1 MNYLKKLF
9 GKNDESLVNLEM
21 QVNKLVK
28 SATRIE
34 LKTASDP
41 VGSSSLKSHF
51 GGLPYFEE
59 GETWPI
65 TKAGKQLEFIFQI
78 FNQPELNLP
87 KEIKLIQ
94 FYYDWDEFPWDTEND
109 GWFVKIYNDLNYEKK
124 LTILKP
130 KLEREFTKY
139 CEIEFTTFKSLPD
152 WEGIDVYDE
161 TISNTCCLLNEDEPW
176 ECYDQIVTKLIGEPD
191 YQSQLGG
198 YPKWVQGEATPQ
210 NQNGDPMKLLFQID
224 SEERA
229 HLEWGSCGS
238 IYVFYDEIQ
247 NKIEFT
253 LQCT

>member
-9 GKNDESLVNLEM
+9 GKNDENLVKLEM
-21 QVNKLVK
+21 QVQKLVK

-34 LKTASDP
+34 LKNAAAP

-65 TKAGKQLEFIFQI
+65 TKAGKHLEFIFQI

-87 KEIKLIQ
+87 EEIKLIQ
-94 FYYDWDEFPWDTEND
+94 FYYDWDELPWDTEND
-109 GWFVKIYNDLNYEKK
+109 GWFVKIYKVLNDEKK
-124 LTILKP
+124 LSILKP
-130 KLEREFTKY
+130 KLEREFTNY

-161 TISNTCCLLNEDEPW
+161 TISDICCLLNEDEPW
-176 ECYDQIVTKLIGEPD
+176 DYYDQIVTKLIGEPD

-198 YPKWVQGEATPQ
+198 YPQWVQGEAVPQ
-210 NQNGDPMKLLFQID
+210 NQNGDPMRLLFQID

-229 HLEWGSCGS
+229 NLEWGSCGS
-238 IYVFYDEIQ
+238 IYVFYDETQ